1 MNNNTEDFLIF
12 AKVSGSDMSNKEK
25 YKESPFIEEFNEV
38 KEGRDNSLVLHND
51 EVNTFDFVIECLID
65 ICEHTTEQAEQCT
78 YLIHYKGKCDVKKGS
93 FDFLRPIRH
102 SLIDR
107 GLNATIE

>member
-1 MNNNTEDFLIF
+1 M
-12 AKVSGSDMSNKEK
+12 SDKEK
-25 YKESPFIEEFNEV
+25 TREQPFVEEFNEV
-38 KEGRDNSLVLHND
+38 EGNRGNSLVLHND

-102 SLIDR
+102 ALIDQ